1 MHSPS
6 VLIVEDEVLVALMVE
21 EALAEAGFRISAVY
35 RSGAAA
41 MDHLRRAA
49 PDVLLLDVVLRGEYS
64 GLDVARAVRSFWSG
78 PIVFHTS
85 ASETGPREQMASIPN
100 ATVVFKP
107 ATRTELLSAVRGM
120 LPK

>member
-1 MHSPS
+1 MDSPL
-6 VLIVEDEVLVALMVE
+6 VVIVEDEILVALMIE
-21 EALAEAGFRISAVY
+21 EAFAEAGFRIAGLY

-41 MDHLRRAA
+41 MDHLRRAV
-49 PDVLLLDVVLRGEYS
+49 PDVLVLDVFLQGELS
-64 GLDVARAVRSFWSG
+64 GLDVARSVRTFWSG

-85 ASETGPREQMASIPN
+85 ASDPAQRALMASIPN

-107 ATRTELLSAVRGM
+107 ATRTELLSAVRSL